1 MGDPKGCCVVTPLDN
16 KTAVESSLV
25 DGRGDT
31 KSPRCRELR
40 ILIPF
45 RRARDWPMY
54 FKVLIVAFPK
64 AQVLDIAGP
73 LEVFNRVVALRVG
86 QGYSV
91 QLASRAG
98 AISTTSGLTLEPARR
113 LRDIRP
119 GAFNGIDTLMVA
131 GGAGAIEACADAAL
145 IKFVQQAAGKVR
157 RIAAVCTGSF
167 ILAHAG
173 LLDGRR
179 AATHWSHVAEL
190 RTRYPSVRAEEDA
203 IYVRDGEIWTSAGV
217 TAGIDLALAMVR
229 ADFGRD
235 TALAIAR
242 DLVMF
247 MIRPGGQ
254 AQFSSHLIASRC
266 EGGRTAKA
274 VAHILN
280 DLGANLSIPSLAAM
294 LAMSERTF
302 LRVFKAE
309 LGITPAVFIDR
320 VRTDAARRMLETD
333 RCALAKTVAAACGF
347 RDEESMRRAFARHLN
362 VTPSQYRARFS

>member
-1 MGDPKGCCVVTPLDN
+1 MRVPTLK
-16 KTAVESSLV
+16 
-25 DGRGDT
+25 
-31 KSPRCRELR
+31 
-40 ILIPF
+40 
-45 RRARDWPMY
+45 
-54 FKVLIVAFPK
+54 KVLILAFPN

-73 LEVFNRVVALRVG
+73 LEVFRRVAPLRAG
-86 QGYSV
+86 QGYGV
-91 QLASRAG
+91 ELASNG
-98 AISTTSGLTLEPARR
+98 GSIPTTAGLTLEPARR
-113 LRDIRP
+113 LRDIAP
-119 GAFNGIDTLMVA
+119 GDFNSIDTLMVA

-145 IKFVQQAAGKVR
+145 IRIVQQAAGRVR
-157 RIAAVCTGSF
+157 RITAVCTGSL

-179 AATHWSHVAEL
+179 AATHWSHVAEF
-190 RTRYPSVRAEEDA
+190 RARYPAVRVEEDA
-203 IYVRDGEIWTSAGV
+203 IYVRDGEFWTSAGV

-254 AQFSSHLIASRC
+254 AQFSSHLVASQC

-274 VAHILN
+274 VAYILN
-280 DLGANLSIPSLAAM
+280 HLGANLSIPTLAAM

-320 VRTDAARRMLETD
+320 ARVDAARRMLETD
-333 RCALAKTVAAACGF
+333 RTVLAKTVAGACGF
-347 RDEESMRRAFARHLN
+347 RDEENMRRAFARHLN